1 MKKVFLL
8 LVFVLMGLTVSAG
21 TPAEYKEG
29 DIVFI
34 ISKSE
39 QSPLIQYATR
49 SLWSHCGIVVYKNKG
64 TICS

>member
-34 ISKSE
+34 ISTSE
-39 QSPLIQYATR
+39 QSPPDSICHQV
-49 SLWSHCGIVVYKNKG
+49 SLEPLWHRGL
-64 TICS
+64 